1 MRPHYEGSVGQNI
14 RHGILQ
20 YCAERYADA
29 KYKFKRDWF
38 FKGGGGGS
46 ERIEE
51 LREDP
56 SPFMTPIDWNLLL
69 DYYMRDERLQQ
80 SNTNRQN
87 RRQAPYPSL
96 HGAKLYVEICHDM
109 VTHFSLNV

>member
-1 MRPHYEGSVGQNI
+1 MRDRLVRILDMGYCSIAPSGTRTQNI
-14 RHGILQ
+14 NSNATG
-20 YCAERYADA
+20 
-29 KYKFKRDWF
+29 FP
-38 FKGGGGGS
+38 KGGGGGD
-46 ERIEE
+46 RIEE

-56 SPFMTPIDWNLLL
+56 PPFMTPIDWNLLL

-96 HGAKLYVEICHDM
+96 HGAKSYVEIRHDA